1 MTETNCYPLF
11 VFNTILIWLLNL
23 IVIYLK
29 RQLNQS
35 STYTELNKIKRVG
48 KGVIKENNAWR
59 QSTWTLCG
67 TPVCLSVSP
76 SHVYH
81 YMLKRFLVSKFYLEY
96 ICFVEVVLLSNCPS
110 VRLIRI
116 FFSDLWDIEH
126 FCHSQKN
133 FIYKK
138 GDLIFM
144 KIAEL
149 SNKQCL

>member
-1 MTETNCYPLF
+1 MHED
-11 VFNTILIWLLNL
+11 
-23 IVIYLK
+23 
-29 RQLNQS
+29 NQH
-35 STYTELNKIKRVG
+35 ERCVG
-48 KGVIKENNAWR
+48 R
-59 QSTWTLCG
+59 QS
-67 TPVCLSVSP
+67 VCLSIRLMS
-76 SHVYH
+76 

-96 ICFVEVVLLSNCPS
+96 ICFVEVVLLSNFPF

-133 FIYKK
+133 FIYEK

-149 SNKQCL
+149 LNKQCL